1 MLSFL
6 SCGWLTVCKR
16 RQTGASWENVG
27 PAIYVDVTSHHLPKH
42 CCRLRV
48 LMETALALLEDYVD
62 YHQSKIIRDDL
73 RSTTVS
79 LSVDLASR
87 SLRS

>member
-1 MLSFL
+1 MSHAFC
-6 SCGWLTVCKR
+6 SIMWMADCV
-16 RQTGASWENVG
+16 QNWENVG
-27 PAIYVDVTSHHLPKH
+27 PAIHVDVTSHHLPKH

-48 LMETALALLEDYVD
+48 LMETALAPLEDYVA
-62 YHQSKIIRDDL
+62 YHQSRIIRDDL